1 MKLLPLLAIFAGEVI
16 AIFLEIYLA
25 HRFETQGSFG
35 EVARAVVF
43 LLPVAALGVGL
54 LLLGYIYGIRSL
66 RQIWLVTVISWSSI
80 VLIEPVLN
88 YWFFRELPGART
100 VIAGFLALAAIVI
113 SIL

>member
-1 MKLLPLLAIFAGEVI
+1 MKLLPLLAIFAGEAV

-25 HRFETQGSFG
+25 HRFEAQGSFG
-35 EVARAVVF
+35 EVARAILL
-43 LLPVAALGVGL
+43 LLPIAALAVGL

-66 RQIWLVTVISWSSI
+66 RQIWLVTIISWSSI

-100 VIAGFLALAAIVI
+100 ILAGCLALAAIIV